1 MRDEQGRTALHLAV
15 LFKGT
20 GETAIL
26 EGTAQSDNKSSED
39 EGSQLRSMQRYCR
52 GGCEVVSKPQPVPL
66 TKLIGVKERL
76 NCKSETWVSLRRLHR
91 L

>member
-52 GGCEVVSKPQPVPL
+52 GGCEV
-66 TKLIGVKERL
+66 ERL